1 MLIRK
6 FIKYDTYRNREHVG
20 IFVAKKQENGVS
32 QYLDFANVS
41 KNEIKGYRDGSEAR
55 YTD

>member
-6 FIKYDTYRNREHVG
+6 FIKYDTYRNKEHVG